1 MEQTREQ
8 AVSRASKAH
17 EAEDALSAV
26 QQSRRLNR
34 EIVGATDE
42 QRNVASNVQQT
53 VMTMHGHLRETAA
66 AADKSV
72 RSAARLHELAHRLRG
87 SPGAC
92 RVA

>member
-1 MEQTREQ
+1 
-8 AVSRASKAH
+8 
-17 EAEDALSAV
+17 
-26 QQSRRLNR
+26 
-34 EIVGATDE
+34 
-42 QRNVASNVQQT
+42 
-53 VMTMHGHLRETAA
+53 MHGHLRETAA